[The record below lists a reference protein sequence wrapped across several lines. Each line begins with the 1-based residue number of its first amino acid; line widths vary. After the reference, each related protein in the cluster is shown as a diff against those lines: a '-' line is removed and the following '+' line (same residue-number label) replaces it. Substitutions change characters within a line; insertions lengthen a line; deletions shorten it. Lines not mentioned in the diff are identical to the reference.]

1 MTRSSVWLLVPV
13 MFLALVTVAAGQAK
27 PPVPLQ
33 KGPVKVHLPPVSSS
47 PTYDQ
52 HCASCHGADGRGNAD
67 KAKVL
72 KIEPDKLDFGRGNA
86 ANYTHDQL
94 KTIIVHGQG
103 KMPAFEKKLGS
114 GEVDPLVD
122 HVSALAK
129 SLRNAK

>member
-1 MTRSSVWLLVPV
+1 MLMACCTAATKEAPSLSS
-13 MFLALVTVAAGQAK
+13 K
-27 PPVPLQ
+27 PR
-33 KGPVKVHLPPVSSS
+33 PPGTGRKAVSSS

-114 GEVDPLVD
+114 GEVDPLED